1 MFSSAAAPKTK
12 DVELSQPPP
21 ESVSKIAFSPTQDI
35 LAVASWDN
43 NVCNAPFA
51 LQLEIADGLGTPLQC
66 QCPGS
71 VGAKSNVFSPRTC
84 ARFMLV
90 KSMFQPNLRVTVE
103 LMDRADHTSTLQDA
117 TMQSRCTMSQQV
129 RTRR

>member
-43 NVCNAPFA
+43 NVCNAHYA
-51 LQLEIADGLGTPLQC
+51 IQLPSSDGLGTPVQR

-71 VGAKSNVFSPRTC
+71 VGAKSNVLSSRTR
-84 ARFMLV
+84 ARLMLV
-90 KSMFQPNLRVTVE
+90 KSMFQPNLKASE
-103 LMDRADHTSTLQDA
+103 LMERADHTSTLRDA
-117 TMQSRCTMSQQV
+117 TMQYKCTMFRQV

>member
-43 NVCNAPFA
+43 NVCNISSRR
-51 LQLEIADGLGTPLQC
+51 LYGY
-66 QCPGS
+66 
-71 VGAKSNVFSPRTC
+71 
-84 ARFMLV
+84 
-90 KSMFQPNLRVTVE
+90 
-103 LMDRADHTSTLQDA
+103 LMG
-117 TMQSRCTMSQQV
+117 QV
-129 RTRR
+129 RLYNVNAQGQSEPKAMYSHQGPVLDLCWSKVSGLQIFKQVN

>member
-12 DVELSQPPP
+12 DAELSQPPP

-43 NVCNAPFA
+43 NVCDTPFA
-51 LQLEIADGLGTPLQC
+51 LQLEIADETGAFIQR

-71 VGAKSNVFSPRTC
+71 VGAKSNVLSPRTC
-84 ARFMLV
+84 TRFMLV
-90 KSMFQPNLRVTVE
+90 KSEFKADLH
-103 LMDRADHTSTLQDA
+103 DR
-117 TMQSRCTMSQQV
+117 
-129 RTRR
+129 